1 MQVDKMF
8 SAEAAITIGQTKHK
22 RREGYPYNERVIVH
36 CLIMAHRQRALV
48 NIFSKATLG
57 MDGQREAR
65 KRETADVQM
74 GKGEKR

>member
-36 CLIMAHRQRALV
+36 CLKMAQRQGLV
-48 NIFSKATLG
+48 TIFLKAAPK
-57 MDGQREAR
+57 MDGQRETR
-65 KRETADVQM
+65 KTEIADMQM
-74 GKGEKR
+74 EKGEKI